1 MISIVIPALNE
12 AESIGH
18 VIDEVKRNFPGSEI
32 IIVDSDS
39 TDGTP
44 EIAKSKGA
52 KVINQSIRGYGY
64 AYMKG
69 FENVNGDIIVTLDA
83 DGTYPPSEARRLV
96 ELIGKYDFING
107 ERLSNSTKEAMPTMH
122 MIGNFIL
129 TLLTRILFMVKITD
143 SQSGMWVF
151 KREIL
156 EDILPSS
163 GGMEFSEEIKIRA
176 ASAYCYIEIP
186 IQYKRRMGEKK
197 LRPWRDGI
205 RNMIFLFKLRIK
217 GNIKMKNRKCG

>member
-18 VIDEVKRNFPGSEI
+18 VLDEVKRNFPNAEI
-32 IIVDSDS
+32 IVVDSDS
-39 TDGTP
+39 TDGTAD
-44 EIAKSKGA
+44 IAKSKGA
-52 KVINQSIRGYGY
+52 KVVNESMRGYGY

-69 FENVNGDIIVTLDA
+69 FKNAGGDIIVTLDA
-83 DGTYPPSEARRLV
+83 DGTYPPSEAKRLV
-96 ELIGKYDFING
+96 EMIGKYDFING
-107 ERLSNSTKEAMPTMH
+107 ERLSNSSKEAMPTMH

-129 TLLTRILFMVKITD
+129 TLLTRILFMVRITD

-156 EDILPSS
+156 NDILPSS

-176 ASAYCYIEIP
+176 ASAYCYKEVPIE
-186 IQYKRRMGEKK
+186 YRRRMGEKK
-197 LRPWRDGI
+197 LRPWKDGI
-205 RNMIFLFKLRIK
+205 RNMVYLFKLRIT
-217 GNIKMKNRKCG
+217 GNIKMKNRKCD